1 MRIVHWYYKFLI
13 VFIIFFSM
21 FFLLNRNIS
30 SVVNKSNYKNYM
42 SFISASFSYIDK
54 YNVFKY
60 NKIVKRNEQLE
71 KELLM
76 KNTIDNEKTNLSEEL

>member
-1 MRIVHWYYKFLI
+1 MRKVHWYYKFLI

-60 NKIVKRNEQLE
+60 KKIVKRNEQLE

-76 KNTIDNEKTNLSEEL
+76 KNTIDNEKTN